1 MNLALHDGGTI
12 VVKGNFDPCRHSVV
26 DRDVVVLV
34 VWEVWVGIGGGWYE
48 AAPALCCDVGGEEI
62 LVGI

>member
-26 DRDVVVLV
+26 GRDVVVLV
-34 VWEVWVGIGGGWYE
+34 VWGGVGIGGG
-48 AAPALCCDVGGEEI
+48 V
-62 LVGI
+62 